1 MTRARGR
8 PKQDSG
14 LSHEAIR
21 AAALDLIG
29 RDGLAELSIRKLG
42 RELGCEA
49 MALYWY
55 YPSKDALLDAV
66 VDELIAPVAAA
77 VAAPAESWLELLR
90 SVARAY
96 RGVARAHPQAFVLLA
111 TRRFASEGTFA
122 FLDRLFETARAH
134 GISDRDA
141 ARAYRIV
148 GSYVSGFALSEL
160 AEPREAAELRAR
172 YPRVAAV
179 TDMLAPKKLE
189 TIFEHGLEVLLAD
202 LTASASAPRA

>member
-1 MTRARGR
+1 VRRAGR

-21 AAALDLIG
+21 TTALALIE

-42 RELGCEA
+42 KELGCEA

-77 VAAPAESWLELLR
+77 MSAPAVSWLELLR
-90 SVARAY
+90 AVARAY
-96 RGVARAHPQAFVLLA
+96 RDLARVHPQAFPLLA
-111 TRRFASEGTFA
+111 TRRFASEGTYA

-134 GISDRDA
+134 GVTDGDA

-160 AEPREAAELRAR
+160 AEPREAAELRER

-179 TDMLAPKKLE
+179 TDQLAPKKLE
-189 TIFEHGLEVLLAD
+189 AIFEHGLEVLLAD
-202 LTASASAPRA
+202 LTSSRS

>member
-1 MTRARGR
+1 MKAARKAGR
-8 PKQDSG
+8 PRQDSG

-21 AAALDLIG
+21 AAALDLIE

-42 RELGCEA
+42 KELGCEA

-77 VAAPAESWLELLR
+77 VAAPAASWLELLR
-90 SVARAY
+90 TVARAY
-96 RGVARAHPQAFVLLA
+96 RSVAGAHPHAFPLLA
-111 TRRFASEGTFA
+111 TRRFASEGTFQ
-122 FLDRLFETARAH
+122 FLDRLFEIARAH
-134 GISDRDA
+134 GVSDRDA

-179 TDMLAPKKLE
+179 TDLLAPKKLDA
-189 TIFEHGLEVLLAD
+189 IFEHGLEVLLTD
-202 LTASASAPRA
+202 LTSSS

>member
-1 MTRARGR
+1 MRRAGR
-8 PKQDSG
+8 PKVDSG

-21 AAALDLIG
+21 FAALAVIE
-29 RDGLAELSIRKLG
+29 RDGLADLSIRKLG

-77 VAAPAESWLELLR
+77 VAAPAGSWPLLLR
-90 SVARAY
+90 AVARAY
-96 RGVARAHPQAFVLLA
+96 RGVARAHPQAFPLLA
-111 TRRFASEGTFA
+111 TRRFASEGTFQ

-134 GISDRDA
+134 GVPDRDA

-160 AEPREAAELRAR
+160 AEPREAAELRER
-172 YPRVAAV
+172 YPKVAAV
-179 TDMLAPKKLE
+179 TDLLAPKKLE
-189 TIFEHGLEVLLAD
+189 AIFEHGLDVLLAD
-202 LTASASAPRA
+202 LTAPASSRS

>member
-1 MTRARGR
+1 MRRAGR
-8 PKQDSG
+8 PRQDSG

-21 AAALDLIG
+21 AAALAMIEK
-29 RDGLAELSIRKLG
+29 DGLAELSIRKLG
-42 RELGCEA
+42 KELGCEA

-77 VAAPAESWLELLR
+77 VAAPAKSWLDLLR
-90 SVARAY
+90 TVARAY
-96 RGVARAHPQAFVLLA
+96 RGVASAHPNAFPLLA

-134 GISDRDA
+134 GVSDRDA

-160 AEPREAAELRAR
+160 AEPREAEELRAR

-179 TDMLAPKKLE
+179 TDLLAPKKLE
-189 TIFEHGLEVLLAD
+189 AIFEHGLEVLLAD
-202 LTASASAPRA
+202 LTTRLTSSRS

>member
-21 AAALDLIG
+21 AAALASID

-77 VAAPAESWLELLR
+77 VATPADSWLALLR
-90 SVARAY
+90 AVAHAY
-96 RGVARAHPQAFVLLA
+96 RGVARAHPNAFLLLA
-111 TRRFASEGTFA
+111 SRRFASEGTFQ
-122 FLDRLFETARAH
+122 FLDRLFEIARAH

-160 AEPREAAELRAR
+160 AEPREAADLRAR

-179 TDMLAPKKLE
+179 TDLLAPKKLE
-189 TIFEHGLEVLLAD
+189 AIFEHGLEVLLVD
-202 LTASASAPRA
+202 LTSSARA